1 MAYKGKY
8 AFNSVG
14 VSLSGKDATGVTGA
28 QDSCTSRCLPF
39 VDAAEQRTAGCF
51 GYCVA
56 VFTPLLNYEL
66 VKLVVLLM
74 FLGGAPWS
82 PYLVDQGLPQKETLY
97 SGFNVIEHLNVGCI
111 GGY

>member
-1 MAYKGKY
+1 
-8 AFNSVG
+8 
-14 VSLSGKDATGVTGA
+14 
-28 QDSCTSRCLPF
+28 
-39 VDAAEQRTAGCF
+39 
-51 GYCVA
+51 
-56 VFTPLLNYEL
+56 
-66 VKLVVLLM
+66 M